1 MQELLYYLYQ
11 PSALLSSMLNASV
24 LAVLLLVLIG
34 FVAARKKVST
44 HFFFGWLV
52 LILLSGGMLVY
63 STSTMSKESNVD
75 ALKQAAKI
83 SRQGNSLVVTSKS
96 NIIKNV
102 TIEIED
108 ESDKNLYVKI
118 KDRLVKIAKSDL

>member
-1 MQELLYYLYQ
+1 MQELLHYLYQ
-11 PSALLSSMLNASV
+11 PSALLSSMLNVSV

-44 HFFFGWLV
+44 HFFFGWLA
-52 LILLSGGMLVY
+52 LILLSGGMLAY
-63 STSTMSKESNVD
+63 STSAMSKESNVD

-96 NIIKNV
+96 NIVKNV